1 MPTPCRATE
10 EAKSLLAEVQRRTA
24 AAEAASGVA
33 VAEGAAAA
41 EQLRTDMEAADKKV
55 GEAQQA

>member
-1 MPTPCRATE
+1 MQPCRATE

-24 AAEAASGVA
+24 AAEAAA
-33 VAEGAAAA
+33 AGAASDGTAAA

-55 GEAQQA
+55 GMAA